1 MNIFR
6 PVKKNYL
13 TGRFSYSMMSTV
25 MQMEEFVVQSL
36 LYDFYG
42 ELLTEHQRRIYEEVV
57 FNDFSASEVA
67 KEEGI
72 SRQGVHDMIKRC
84 GRLLE
89 GYEAKLHLVEK
100 FLHIR
105 ESVRQIQTLTAAE
118 QESGSLEQRMEQIR
132 NISSDILEEL

>member
-1 MNIFR
+1 
-6 PVKKNYL
+6 
-13 TGRFSYSMMSTV
+13 MMSTV

-42 ELLTEHQRRIYEEVV
+42 ELLTVHQRRIYEEVV